1 LIIEGATMSAAD
13 IRVTSAAKVLAQL
26 RARNMVKDHIRRRGE
41 KLSAYKSAE
50 ITSWARLY
58 VEDHPALQQQ
68 CLEEAKKMILAGRLG
83 KRAQKA
89 LRAKLSSDA
98 QAFGSCFDKTISV
111 QMSGAK

>member
-1 LIIEGATMSAAD
+1 MSAAV
-13 IRVTSAAKVLAQL
+13 IQVTSAAKVLAQL

-68 CLEEAKKMILAGRLG
+68 CLEEAKKMILAGLLG

-89 LRAKLSSDA
+89 LRAKLTTNAEKEEQPISTTWAA
-98 QAFGSCFDKTISV
+98 QISCSK
-111 QMSGAK
+111 

>member
-1 LIIEGATMSAAD
+1 MSAAV
-13 IRVTSAAKVLAQL
+13 IQVTSAAKVLAQL

-98 QAFGSCFDKTISV
+98 QASSSCFDKTISV
-111 QMSGAK
+111 QMSDAK

>member
-1 LIIEGATMSAAD
+1 MSAAD

-68 CLEEAKKMILAGRLG
+68 CLEEAKKMILAGLLG

-89 LRAKLSSDA
+89 ALAYVRTDA
-98 QAFGSCFDKTISV
+98 QTQTQLKSITSAM